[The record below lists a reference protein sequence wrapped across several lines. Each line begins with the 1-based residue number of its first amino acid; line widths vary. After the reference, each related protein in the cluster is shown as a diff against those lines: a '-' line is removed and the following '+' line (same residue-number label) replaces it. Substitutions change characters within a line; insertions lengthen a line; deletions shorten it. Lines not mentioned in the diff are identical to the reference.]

1 MPLRHARTLA
11 LAAALALPPLS
22 AVAQGSEGDTA
33 RPLPLDT
40 LTARVLRT
48 PLPAHRAPYAV
59 SVASG
64 EALTRAQ
71 PGLGLDEALAAVPG
85 VQVDNRYN
93 PALGER
99 IAVRGFGA
107 RAQFGVRGV
116 RVLVDG
122 LPATLPDGQT
132 TLNHVDPGSLARA
145 EVVRGP
151 ASALYGNAAGGVIRL
166 STFAPPA
173 VPLRPEYRATFGAHG
188 LARMQAQAAG
198 QSGAAGYR
206 ASVTRLEYGGYR
218 DHSGAGSTLANGTL
232 LWSRGPGAL
241 RLVVHAVRYDALN
254 PGSLTDSLLRADRGA
269 VAPVYTRFD
278 TGERGRQAQLGLTWE
293 RASED
298 GGGVEVTGYVLGRSI
313 ENPIPFAW
321 IELDRRV
328 GGFRASF
335 ASCLG
340 PLRWTVGGEAEE
352 QRDHR
357 RNFANDD
364 GAPGERRLDQRER
377 VTALAAFGQ
386 AAVEVGRVD
395 VLGALRYDR
404 FRFRADDRLVTAE
417 NPDDSGARTMDAWS
431 PTLGVSV
438 AASRA
443 LSVYANVSTAFE
455 TPTTTE
461 LANRPTG
468 AGGFNAELEPQ
479 RTTSVE
485 VGARARAGAAFA
497 EVAAYRARVRDALIP
512 FEVPST
518 PGRQFFRNAGRAV
531 HRGVEVAAG
540 VSPVRDLTA
549 RLAYTWTDA
558 RFGRYRLNDS
568 TDLEGNRVP
577 GIAPHRVEAT
587 LYWRSARG
595 PFAGV
600 DARRVSFIPV
610 KDDDAAGRFA
620 SPAYTLVDAR
630 LGWEELRVGPV
641 RATPSLG
648 VTNLFDALYNAS
660 VVVNA
665 AGARFYE
672 PGPGRAVY
680 VGLDVALGR
689 SR

>member
-1 MPLRHARTLA
+1 MPFRHARTLA
-11 LAAALALPPLS
+11 LAAALALAPLS
-22 AVAQGSEGDTA
+22 AAAQADTA
-33 RPLPLDT
+33 RALPLDT
-40 LTARVLRT
+40 LTARVLRA

-59 SVASG
+59 SVAAG

-99 IAVRGFGA
+99 LVVRGFGA

-198 QSGAAGYR
+198 QSGAMGYR

-218 DHSGAGSTLANGTL
+218 DHSGAGSTLANGTF
-232 LWSRGPGAL
+232 LWSRGAGAL
-241 RLVVHAVRYDALN
+241 RLVLHAVRYDALN

-293 RASED
+293 RATE
-298 GGGVEVTGYVLGRSI
+298 GGGVEVAGYVLGRSI

-328 GGFRASF
+328 GGLRASF
-335 ASCLG
+335 SSRAG

-352 QRDHR
+352 QRDDR
-357 RNFANDD
+357 KNFANDD
-364 GAPGERRLDQRER
+364 GVPGERRLDQRER

-404 FRFRADDRLVTAE
+404 FRFAADDRLVTAE
-417 NPDDSGARTMDAWS
+417 NPDDSGAQTMDAWS
-431 PTLGVSV
+431 PTLGVSL

-443 LSVYANVSTAFE
+443 VSVYANVSTAFE

-468 AGGFNAELEPQ
+468 AGGFNPELEPQ
-479 RTTSVE
+479 RTTSYE

-518 PGRQFFRNAGRAV
+518 PGRQFFRNAGEAV
-531 HRGVEVAAG
+531 HRGAEVSAG
-540 VSPVRDLTA
+540 VSPLRDVTA
-549 RLAYTWTDA
+549 RVACTWTDA

-577 GIAPHRVEAT
+577 GVAPHRVEAT
-587 LYWRSARG
+587 LYWRSPRG

-600 DARRVSFIPV
+600 DARRVSAVPV

-620 SPAYTLVDAR
+620 SPAYMLVDAR
-630 LGWEELRVGPV
+630 FGWEELRIGPV

-648 VTNLFDALYNAS
+648 VSNLFDELYNAS

-665 AGARFYE
+665 TGARFYE

-680 VGLDVALGR
+680 VGLDVALGP